1 MNISLSLSELCE
13 AISVRESDLE
23 RSETA
28 YLMKLITEAS
38 GVRAVGKKTCLAPLK
53 TKTLRVVLNVRKQRL
68 YAHWNAPKE
77 IIP

>member
-13 AISVRESDLE
+13 AISVRESYLE

-38 GVRAVGKKTCLAPLK
+38 GVRAVGG
-53 TKTLRVVLNVRKQRL
+53 
-68 YAHWNAPKE
+68 HGGKE
-77 IIP
+77 DLPRAIEDEDATSRAYR